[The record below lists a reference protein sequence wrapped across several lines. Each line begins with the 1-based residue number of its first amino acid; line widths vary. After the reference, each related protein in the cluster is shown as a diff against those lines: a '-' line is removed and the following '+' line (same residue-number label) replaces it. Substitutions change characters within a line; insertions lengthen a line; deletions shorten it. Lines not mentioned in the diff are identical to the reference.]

1 MGLRCILI
9 KNCTEVGMGP
19 NWEDERPAF
28 MAGEIGEAVMQLVN
42 DGSEINQENIVE
54 YLEMKRRTVGN
65 TIHKGVLRD
74 AAAFV
79 RKGK

>member
-1 MGLRCILI
+1 MGS
-9 KNCTEVGMGP
+9 